1 MMAEYKTREDLLAI
15 VEEAENLRVLC
26 RKLTAETD
34 ELTRQLEYA
43 RDKLKEAQERNRK
56 LDWLL
61 TKAVER
67 L

>member
-1 MMAEYKTREDLLAI
+1 MAEYKTREDLLAI

-26 RKLTAETD
+26 RKLMTETD

-61 TKAVER
+61 AKAVER

>member
-1 MMAEYKTREDLLAI
+1 MAECRTREDLLAI

-26 RKLTAETD
+26 RKLTTETD

>member
-1 MMAEYKTREDLLAI
+1 MAEYQTREELLIIAS
-15 VEEAENLRVLC
+15 ETERLRNEC
-26 RKLTAETD
+26 RSLIRETE
-34 ELTRQLEYA
+34 ELTKQLEYA

-61 TKAVER
+61 TKVVES